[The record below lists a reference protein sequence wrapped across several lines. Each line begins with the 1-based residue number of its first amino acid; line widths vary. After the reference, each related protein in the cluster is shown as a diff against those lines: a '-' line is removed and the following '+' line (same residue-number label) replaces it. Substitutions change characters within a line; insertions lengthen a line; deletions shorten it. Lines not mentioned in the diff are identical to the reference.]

1 MSIKSLAIM
10 IASALAA
17 QATQSF
23 SNTGTTSGWDAIFID
38 SGTQGTVQ
46 QVTNVVYQG
55 TTALKMTQVY
65 QSGFTGR
72 YHSEVHHYNAMKKG
86 DTGFYGF
93 AFRLQEDWQAT
104 PAQSYNI
111 AQFIADF
118 SNLGCGEDY
127 MPGTMVEILGDQL
140 VTRRKYGS
148 VCPTSSQQ
156 TEYYNNLATVTPGVW
171 HKIEI
176 QANWQSDG
184 TGYLKLWYDGNKVLE
199 KYNVA
204 TSVTDGR
211 EFEFRVGLYAN
222 GWHDDGQLKGT
233 QGTRQVWFDE
243 IGLGTTFADA
253 DPDQW

>member
-1 MSIKSLAIM
+1 MLPKSLALL
-10 IASALAA
+10 IASGLTV
-17 QATQSF
+17 QATQLF
-23 SNTGTTSGWDAIFID
+23 NNTGTTAGWDAIFID
-38 SGTQGTVQ
+38 SGSKGTVQ

-55 TTALKMTQVY
+55 PSALKMTQTY
-65 QSGFTGR
+65 DSSYTGR

-93 AFRLQEDWQAT
+93 AFRLEADWQSS

-118 SNLGCGEDY
+118 TDLDCGEDY

-156 TEYYNNLATVTPGVW
+156 TEYYNNLATITPGVW
-171 HKIEI
+171 HKVEI
-176 QANWQSDG
+176 QASWQSDSSG
-184 TGYLKLWYDGNKVLE
+184 FLKLWLDGNKVLE
-199 KYNVA
+199 ELNVA

-211 EFEFRVGLYAN
+211 AFEFRVGLYAN
-222 GWHDDGQLKGT
+222 GWHDDKELKGT
-233 QGTRQVWFDE
+233 QPTRQVWFDE
-243 IGLGTTFADA
+243 IGLGTAFADA